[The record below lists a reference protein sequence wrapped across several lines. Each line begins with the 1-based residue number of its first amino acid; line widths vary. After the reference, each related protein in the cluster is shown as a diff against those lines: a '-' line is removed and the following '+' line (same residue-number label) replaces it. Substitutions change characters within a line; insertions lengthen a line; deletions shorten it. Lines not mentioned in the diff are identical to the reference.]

1 MDKGFTKIINVLDRY
16 ELDEDK
22 QKRISREFQDYAYRL
37 AVALDDTAHT
47 PIYMRMAKNTP
58 REVLE
63 KAKSF
68 VIDSNA
74 RSKAKMFMWKVRQIK
89 EELKNTRTQE
99 L

>member
-1 MDKGFTKIINVLDRY
+1 MDKGFTKLVNVLDKFDLG
-16 ELDEDK
+16 EEK

-47 PIYMRMAKNTP
+47 PIYMRMAKSTP
-58 REVLE
+58 REILE

-89 EELKNTRTQE
+89 EEVKNQKN
-99 L
+99 